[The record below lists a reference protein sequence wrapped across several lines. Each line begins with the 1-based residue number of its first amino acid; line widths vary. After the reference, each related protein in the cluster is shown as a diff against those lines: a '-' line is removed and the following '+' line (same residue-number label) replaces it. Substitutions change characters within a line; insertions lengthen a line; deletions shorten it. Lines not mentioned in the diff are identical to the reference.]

1 MNVYHNMDKSY
12 EVLVNVQTLNM
23 GYKLWFV
30 SLHEEQEK
38 PPASSRMLF

>member
-1 MNVYHNMDKSY
+1 
-12 EVLVNVQTLNM
+12 M

-38 PPASSRMLF
+38 PPASSRMLFWP